1 MSSSECQTSFEE
13 LHSVAAAFIRRDGI
27 RTHRDRILEIGV
39 VVGRL
44 CSLFLGYAA
53 VDVSGTCGDEMMKC
67 MGELLWALL
76 LAAETC
82 HMDLGDCI
90 LKKISLNGRKYP
102 VDLVKGSTEKYTA
115 YSKRTAITKT
125 EGQSTRDLHV
135 EGTKT
140 VEEITHRIDVFA
152 AERLWSKFH
161 TPRNLVLAIM
171 GEVGEL
177 AELFQWRGDG
187 PGCDL
192 DTWLWDDM
200 DHLGQEFAD
209 VAIYLLRL
217 ADVCYVSNIGSLVLL
232 LHGNQI

>member
-13 LHSVAAAFIRRDGI
+13 LHSVAAAFIRKDGI

-39 VVGRL
+39 VAGRL

-53 VDVSGTCGDEMMKC
+53 VDISVTLFQCGDEMMKC

-76 LAAETC
+76 LAAKTC

-102 VDLVKGSTEKYTA
+102 VDLVKDNTEKYTA
-115 YSKRTAITKT
+115 YSKQTAITKT

-140 VEEITHRIDVFA
+140 VE
-152 AERLWSKFH
+152 
-161 TPRNLVLAIM
+161 
-171 GEVGEL
+171 
-177 AELFQWRGDG
+177 
-187 PGCDL
+187 
-192 DTWLWDDM
+192 
-200 DHLGQEFAD
+200 
-209 VAIYLLRL
+209 
-217 ADVCYVSNIGSLVLL
+217 
-232 LHGNQI
+232 